1 MHKIERLLQTLA
13 PKGVEF
19 KTLEEVFEI
28 KNGYTPS
35 KNNPEFW
42 KNGTIPW
49 FRMEDIRENGRILK
63 DSIQHITPK
72 ALKGKKL
79 FPKNSI
85 IISTTATIGEHAL
98 LIVDSLANQ
107 QFTFLSKKANC
118 DLALDMKFFFYQCFL
133 LGEWCKKN
141 TNVSG
146 FASVDMTAF
155 KKYKFPIPPL
165 EIQQEIV
172 KILDAFTELNTE
184 LNTELKARKKQYEYY
199 QNMLLD
205 FNDINQNHKDAKMSA
220 KTYPK
225 RLKTLLQ
232 TLAPKGVEFR
242 KLGDIGEFTRG
253 NGLLKSD
260 LKDKGRPVVHYGQI
274 HTQYNLSIDKTISYV
289 NDALFHKLKKAKPN
303 DILIVTTSENVKD
316 VGKSIAWLGNEEVAF
331 SGEMYSY
338 STNEN
343 PKFIIYYFQT
353 WFFQKEKEKR
363 ITGTKVM
370 RIHENDLKKITIPI
384 PPLEIQQEIVKILDQ
399 FSALTTDLLAGIPAE
414 IKARKKQYEYYRE
427 KLLTFKPLTPLNN
440 KELA

>member
-1 MHKIERLLQTLA
+1 MHKIERLLHTLAPKGVEFRKLGEVINISKGKQLNKELLLDYGEYPVMNGGIHASGYWNEYNTDYPKIIISQGGASAGYVNYMTSKFWAGAHCYAIELNSEKLNYKFLYYFLKNSQIILMKSQFGAGIPALNKADIETLAIPIPPLEIQQEIVKILDAFTELNTELNTELKARKKQYQYYQNMLLDFNDINQNHKDAKEKLAQKTYPKRLKTLLQTLA

-42 KNGTIPW
+42 EKGTIPW

-107 QFTFLSKKANC
+107 QFTFLSKKVNC

-133 LGEWCKKN
+133 LGEWCKNN

-172 KILDAFTELNTE
+172 KILD
-184 LNTELKARKKQYEYY
+184 
-199 QNMLLD
+199 
-205 FNDINQNHKDAKMSA
+205 
-220 KTYPK
+220 
-225 RLKTLLQ
+225 
-232 TLAPKGVEFR
+232 
-242 KLGDIGEFTRG
+242 
-253 NGLLKSD
+253 
-260 LKDKGRPVVHYGQI
+260 
-274 HTQYNLSIDKTISYV
+274 
-289 NDALFHKLKKAKPN
+289 
-303 DILIVTTSENVKD
+303 
-316 VGKSIAWLGNEEVAF
+316 
-331 SGEMYSY
+331 
-338 STNEN
+338 
-343 PKFIIYYFQT
+343 
-353 WFFQKEKEKR
+353 
-363 ITGTKVM
+363 
-370 RIHENDLKKITIPI
+370 
-384 PPLEIQQEIVKILDQ
+384 Q
-399 FSALTTDLLAGIPAE
+399 FSILTTDLLAGIPAE

-427 KLLTFKPLTPLNN
+427 KLLTFKPLTPLNS

>member
-1 MHKIERLLQTLA
+1 MHKIERLLQTLAPKGVEFRKLGEVINILKGKQLNKELLLDYGEYPVMNGGIHASGYWNEYNTDYPKIIISQGGASAGYVNYMTSKFWAGAHCYAIELNSEKLNYKFLYYFLKNSQTILMKSQFGAGIPALNKADIETLTIPIPPLEIQQEIVKILDAFTELNTELKARKKQYQYYQNMLLDFKDINSNHQDAKEKLAQKTYPKRLKTLLQTLA

-42 KNGTIPW
+42 EKGTIPW

-107 QFTFLSKKANC
+107 RFTFLSKKANC
-118 DLALDMKFFFYQCFL
+118 GIALDMKFFFYQCFL

-172 KILDAFTELNTE
+172 KILD
-184 LNTELKARKKQYEYY
+184 
-199 QNMLLD
+199 
-205 FNDINQNHKDAKMSA
+205 
-220 KTYPK
+220 
-225 RLKTLLQ
+225 
-232 TLAPKGVEFR
+232 
-242 KLGDIGEFTRG
+242 
-253 NGLLKSD
+253 
-260 LKDKGRPVVHYGQI
+260 
-274 HTQYNLSIDKTISYV
+274 
-289 NDALFHKLKKAKPN
+289 
-303 DILIVTTSENVKD
+303 
-316 VGKSIAWLGNEEVAF
+316 
-331 SGEMYSY
+331 
-338 STNEN
+338 
-343 PKFIIYYFQT
+343 
-353 WFFQKEKEKR
+353 
-363 ITGTKVM
+363 
-370 RIHENDLKKITIPI
+370 
-384 PPLEIQQEIVKILDQ
+384 Q
-399 FSALTTDLLAGIPAE
+399 FSILTTDLLAGIPAE
-414 IKARKKQYEYYRE
+414 IEARKKQYEYYRE
-427 KLLTFKPLTPLNN
+427 KLLSFKPLTPH
-440 KELA
+440 KEVKKC

>member
-1 MHKIERLLQTLA
+1 MNKIERLLHTLA

-28 KNGYTPS
+28 RNGYTPS

-49 FRMEDIRENGRILK
+49 FRMEDLRENGRILK

-98 LIVDSLANQ
+98 LIVESLANQ

-118 DLALDMKFFFYQCFL
+118 DIALDMKFFFYQCFL
-133 LGEWCKKN
+133 LGEWCKNN

-184 LNTELKARKKQYEYY
+184 LNTELKARKKQYQYY

-205 FNDINQNHKDAKMSA
+205 FKDINSNHKDAKERLTQ

-225 RLKTLLQ
+225 NLKSLLQ

-242 KLGDIGEFTRG
+242 KLGEVCEIIRG
-253 NGLLKSD
+253 KRVTKKEIL
-260 LKDKGRPVVHYGQI
+260 DKGKYPVVSGGIGFMGYLNEYNREENTITIAQYGTAGFVNWQNQKFWANDVCFSVI
-274 HTQYNLSIDKTISYV
+274 PKETLINRYLYYVLTNMQNYLYSISNRSAIPYSISS
-289 NDALFHKLKKAKPN
+289 NN
-303 DILIVTTSENVKD
+303 I
-316 VGKSIAWLGNEEVAF
+316 
-331 SGEMYSY
+331 M
-338 STNEN
+338 
-343 PKFIIYYFQT
+343 Q
-353 WFFQKEKEKR
+353 
-363 ITGTKVM
+363 
-370 RIHENDLKKITIPI
+370 ITIPI

-399 FSALTTDLLAGIPAE
+399 FSILTTDLLAGIPAE
-414 IKARKKQYEYYRE
+414 IEARKKQYEYYRE
-427 KLLTFKPLTPLNN
+427 KLLSFKPLTPH
-440 KELA
+440 KEVKKC

>member
-1 MHKIERLLQTLA
+1 MHKIERLLHTLA

-133 LGEWCKKN
+133 LGEWCKNN

-155 KKYKFPIPPL
+155 KKYKF
-165 EIQQEIV
+165 
-172 KILDAFTELNTE
+172 
-184 LNTELKARKKQYEYY
+184 
-199 QNMLLD
+199 
-205 FNDINQNHKDAKMSA
+205 
-220 KTYPK
+220 
-225 RLKTLLQ
+225 
-232 TLAPKGVEFR
+232 
-242 KLGDIGEFTRG
+242 
-253 NGLLKSD
+253 
-260 LKDKGRPVVHYGQI
+260 
-274 HTQYNLSIDKTISYV
+274 
-289 NDALFHKLKKAKPN
+289 
-303 DILIVTTSENVKD
+303 
-316 VGKSIAWLGNEEVAF
+316 
-331 SGEMYSY
+331 
-338 STNEN
+338 
-343 PKFIIYYFQT
+343 
-353 WFFQKEKEKR
+353 
-363 ITGTKVM
+363 
-370 RIHENDLKKITIPI
+370 PI

-427 KLLTFKPLTPLNN
+427 KLLTFKPLTPLNS

>member
-107 QFTFLSKKANC
+107 RFTFLSKKANC
-118 DLALDMKFFFYQCFL
+118 DSALDMKFFFYQCFL
-133 LGEWCKKN
+133 LGEWCKNN

-205 FNDINQNHKDAKMSA
+205 FNDINQNRKDAKEKLA
-220 KTYPK
+220 QKPYPK

-242 KLGDIGEFTRG
+242 KIGELFKRNKGINITAAQMKELHSEIGKVRIFAGGATKADINYKDISKKDIINCESVIIKSRG
-253 NGLLKSD
+253 NIGFE
-260 LKDKGRPVVHYGQI
+260 Y
-274 HTQYNLSIDKTISYV
+274 YNQPFS
-289 NDALFHKLKKAKPN
+289 HK
-303 DILIVTTSENVKD
+303 
-316 VGKSIAWLGNEEVAF
+316 NEIW
-331 SGEMYSY
+331 SY
-338 STNEN
+338 SSKTNQMLV
-343 PKFIIYYFQT
+343 KFLYYYLSNNQDYFQKLAQSSSVKLPQLSVSDT
-353 WFFQKEKEKR
+353 DEYE
-363 ITGTKVM
+363 V
-370 RIHENDLKKITIPI
+370 PI

-399 FSALTTDLLAGIPAE
+399 FLALTTDLLAGIPAE

-427 KLLTFKPLTPLNN
+427 KLLTFKPLTPN
-440 KELA
+440 KEVKK

>member
-1 MHKIERLLQTLA
+1 MHKIERLLHTLA

-49 FRMEDIRENGRILK
+49 FRMEDLRENGRILK

-133 LGEWCKKN
+133 LGEWCKN
-141 TNVSG
+141 NINVSG

-199 QNMLLD
+199 
-205 FNDINQNHKDAKMSA
+205 
-220 KTYPK
+220 
-225 RLKTLLQ
+225 
-232 TLAPKGVEFR
+232 
-242 KLGDIGEFTRG
+242 
-253 NGLLKSD
+253 
-260 LKDKGRPVVHYGQI
+260 
-274 HTQYNLSIDKTISYV
+274 
-289 NDALFHKLKKAKPN
+289 
-303 DILIVTTSENVKD
+303 
-316 VGKSIAWLGNEEVAF
+316 
-331 SGEMYSY
+331 
-338 STNEN
+338 
-343 PKFIIYYFQT
+343 
-353 WFFQKEKEKR
+353 
-363 ITGTKVM
+363 
-370 RIHENDLKKITIPI
+370 
-384 PPLEIQQEIVKILDQ
+384 
-399 FSALTTDLLAGIPAE
+399 
-414 IKARKKQYEYYRE
+414 RE
-427 KLLTFKPLTPLNN
+427 KLLTFKPLTPN
-440 KELA
+440 KEVKA

>member
-1 MHKIERLLQTLA
+1 MNHIEKLLQTLA
-13 PKGVEF
+13 PKGVGF

-49 FRMEDIRENGRILK
+49 FRMEDLRENGRILK

-107 QFTFLSKKANC
+107 RFTFLSKKANC

-133 LGEWCKKN
+133 LGEWCKN
-141 TNVSG
+141 NINVSG

-184 LNTELKARKKQYEYY
+184 LNTELKARKKQYQYY

-205 FNDINQNHKDAKMSA
+205 FNDINQNHKDAKEKLA
-220 KTYPK
+220 QKPYPK

-242 KLGDIGEFTRG
+242 KLGEVCDFQ
-253 NGLLKSD
+253 K
-260 LKDKGRPVVHYGQI
+260 
-274 HTQYNLSIDKTISYV
+274 
-289 NDALFHKLKKAKPN
+289 
-303 DILIVTTSENVKD
+303 
-316 VGKSIAWLGNEEVAF
+316 GKSITKKAVTFGKVPVISGGRQPAYYHNEANR
-331 SGEMYSY
+331 SGETIAISSSGVYAGYVSYWDIPVFLADSFSVSPKQKTLMPKYLFHYLTTQQDAIHATKSTGGIPHVYS
-338 STNEN
+338 
-343 PKFIIYYFQT
+343 K
-353 WFFQKEKEKR
+353 
-363 ITGTKVM
+363 
-370 RIHENDLKKITIPI
+370 DLQNFLIPI

-399 FSALTTDLLAGIPAE
+399 FSLLTTDLLAGIPAE
-414 IKARKKQYEYYRE
+414 IEARKKQYEYYRE
-427 KLLTFKPLTPLNN
+427 KLLTFKPLTPN
-440 KELA
+440 K